1 MTERWRDG
9 GTKRQRDRERES
21 ERARERERERTGETV
36 IFSVSRSP
44 ALPLFVSLS
53 LCLSIS
59 VSPSLRCDSLRA
71 GSQTRAHLFLI
82 PPRGRFDSLF
92 VERQQPPVAHQQ
104 AAVNYGAAGVRRLR
118 GVHQMRNDII
128 HRRQVKGAQIDNDQ
142 VSPFPRL
149 DRADLALH
157 VQRARAAD

>member
-1 MTERWRDG
+1 MTVKWRDG
-9 GTKRQRDRERES
+9 GTERQGDRETERQRDRETR
-21 ERARERERERTGETV
+21 RLGETWAW
-36 IFSVSRSP
+36 SP
-44 ALPLFVSLS
+44 RLSVSLS
-53 LCLSIS
+53 LRLSIS
-59 VSPSLRCDSLRA
+59 VSPSLRSDSLRA

-104 AAVNYGAAGVRRLR
+104 AAVNYGVGDVGRLR

-142 VSPFPRL
+142 VGPF
-149 DRADLALH
+149 
-157 VQRARAAD
+157 